1 MIVCNLFCFVSNM
14 NVDLNEQCWPNAYRG
29 FIPIS
34 YKGMRNTV
42 WTKRKKVEKNH
53 AKVVKKLKKK
63 NSRI

>member
-14 NVDLNEQCWPNAYRG
+14 NVDLNEQCWPNAYRD

-42 WTKRKKVEKNH
+42 WTKRKKAEKII
-53 AKVVKKLKKK
+53 
-63 NSRI
+63 RR